1 MNKGYL
7 IAHVTVTDPAA
18 YAEYANAAGEALQGF
33 NPRVIVWS
41 GEYENLEGEAH
52 KRFYNSP
59 GYVAARKLR
68 AGAATGTFVV
78 VEGA

>member
-1 MNKGYL
+1 
-7 IAHVTVTDPAA
+7 
-18 YAEYANAAGEALQGF
+18 
-33 NPRVIVWS
+33 
-41 GEYENLEGEAH
+41 
-52 KRFYNSP
+52 YNSP